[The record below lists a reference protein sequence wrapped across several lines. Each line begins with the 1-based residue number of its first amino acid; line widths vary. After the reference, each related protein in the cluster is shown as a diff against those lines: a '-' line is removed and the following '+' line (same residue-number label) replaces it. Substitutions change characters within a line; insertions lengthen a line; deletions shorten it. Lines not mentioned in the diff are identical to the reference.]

1 MRKARVLSILFVVVM
16 LAVAVM
22 AEPQQPKK
30 VCRIGFLVVAPLFV
44 AFIIALVIS

>member
-1 MRKARVLSILFVVVM
+1 
-16 LAVAVM
+16 M
-22 AEPQQPKK
+22 AEAQQPKK